1 MRDPSLTTGRDL
13 PYEALLHN
21 LRVGLYTCDLKGG
34 ITSFDERAVELW
46 GYQPPSDVRFWAFHK
61 SWQPDGKEIHPE
73 NSPMALALHEGR
85 TFHGLEM
92 WVEQPDGNRYFAG
105 ITIDL
110 LRNDT
115 GSIIGA
121 TAMIRDITDEKAAT
135 KGFITDSERR
145 YRTLIKSLPVAAYVC
160 DLEGR
165 ITLYNDAAVR
175 LWSREPSQN
184 DRWCGSLR
192 IYTTDGTPIL
202 PDDCPMARTV
212 KLGRPVDGEVLLLE
226 QADGTMLH
234 VLPCPRPLYDP
245 AGNLEGAVNVL
256 IDITNEKRSQQ
267 ILEESVNRL
276 NLAVDAAELGTW
288 DLDVASGKIVTSDR
302 HRKIMGLEKEG
313 LWTREDCMSIIHR
326 DDKPM
331 VNDLFSRALV
341 SGTLFFEARVVR
353 QDKSVR
359 WIRVNGVTLYANGN
373 ASRMIGTTLDI
384 TPHREVSEQLEQKVA
399 RRTRELTRLNK
410 LLEKSNHDLEQF
422 AYIASHDLQE
432 PLRKIQTFATLAENV
447 DNEAGRKKYLSKVR
461 DEAQGMSALVRDVL
475 TFSRL
480 SAIPEFS
487 KVNLNQVVDEVR
499 ADLSLL
505 IAETGAT
512 VSSTELPDVMGIQRQ
527 LGQLLTNL
535 ISNSLKFVRGRPE
548 VHITCRVV
556 PKDEVAALPT
566 LQPGQEYVQIMV
578 QDNGIG
584 FEQRYAD
591 QIFNIFQRLNPRE
604 AYPGNGVGLALC
616 KKIAEN
622 HNGAISA
629 KSTPGKG
636 TVVYVT
642 LPAMEKD

>member
-1 MRDPSLTTGRDL
+1 
-13 PYEALLHN
+13 
-21 LRVGLYTCDLKGG
+21 
-34 ITSFDERAVELW
+34 
-46 GYQPPSDVRFWAFHK
+46 
-61 SWQPDGKEIHPE
+61 
-73 NSPMALALHEGR
+73 
-85 TFHGLEM
+85 
-92 WVEQPDGNRYFAG
+92 
-105 ITIDL
+105 
-110 LRNDT
+110 
-115 GSIIGA
+115 
-121 TAMIRDITDEKAAT
+121 
-135 KGFITDSERR
+135 
-145 YRTLIKSLPVAAYVC
+145 
-160 DLEGR
+160 
-165 ITLYNDAAVR
+165 
-175 LWSREPSQN
+175 
-184 DRWCGSLR
+184 
-192 IYTTDGTPIL
+192 
-202 PDDCPMARTV
+202 
-212 KLGRPVDGEVLLLE
+212 
-226 QADGTMLH
+226 
-234 VLPCPRPLYDP
+234 
-245 AGNLEGAVNVL
+245 
-256 IDITNEKRSQQ
+256 
-267 ILEESVNRL
+267 
-276 NLAVDAAELGTW
+276 
-288 DLDVASGKIVTSDR
+288 
-302 HRKIMGLEKEG
+302 
-313 LWTREDCMSIIHR
+313 MSIIHR

-548 VHITCRVV
+548 VHITCREV

-566 LQPGQEYVQIMV
+566 LQPGREYVQIMV